1 MNNKRKAIV
10 IGAVLLA
17 ATGTALA
24 FGGPGNCQQRG
35 GAMQGVGQPG
45 MMQGMGQSGMMQGM
59 GPSGSMQGIYQ
70 LENLSAEQR
79 NQLQELQ
86 RSQRDTMRSMRNA
99 MSDNHRS
106 MNDAMED
113 GADSATIQKLAEVRG
128 AAVATM
134 TMHRAEMQK
143 KVDAILTPEQ
153 RDTLANLAPSSFGR
167 HQMGGRHGW

>member
-10 IGAVLLA
+10 IGAALLA
-17 ATGTALA
+17 VTGTALA

-35 GAMQGVGQPG
+35 GP
-45 MMQGMGQSGMMQGM
+45 MQGMGQPGMMQGM
-59 GPSGSMQGIYQ
+59 GPSGSIQGIYQ
-70 LENLSAEQR
+70 LDSLSAEQR
-79 NQLQELQ
+79 NQLRELQ
-86 RSQRDTMRSMRNA
+86 RSQRNTMRSMRNA

-113 GADSATIQKLAEVRG
+113 GADSATIQKLAEARG

-153 RDTLANLAPSSFGR
+153 RDTLANLAPSSFG
-167 HQMGGRHGW
+167 HQQMGGRHGW